1 MAKVS
6 PVEREALTFDEKL
19 ACAYLHYVRGIM
31 EMDLAVAFNVNMG
44 RVSEACTAIK
54 DAVDGDRPYRRRR
67 PKEES
72 GGTLPLNGDGA
83 TE

>member
-1 MAKVS
+1 
-6 PVEREALTFDEKL
+6 VEREALSFDEKL

-31 EMDLAVAFNVNMG
+31 QMDLAIAFNVNMG
-44 RVSEACTAIK
+44 RVNECCLAIK

-67 PKEES
+67 PKDD
-72 GGTLPLNGDGA
+72 GGTLPLEGDGA